1 MFRAKPSAGTEKLI
15 GIGLPLSTKPPSRR
29 FHNVLLLLLYLAFF
43 VLIVNKILHTICLLR
58 PSVDE
63 SISKEEGVKSNEEG
77 TEKSATA
84 KTTEDVPLSKEEITL
99 DTKDA
104 NRL

>member
-1 MFRAKPSAGTEKLI
+1 M
-15 GIGLPLSTKPPSRR
+15 
-29 FHNVLLLLLYLAFF
+29 
-43 VLIVNKILHTICLLR
+43 
-58 PSVDE
+58 DE

-77 TEKSATA
+77 MEKSATA
-84 KTTEDVPLSKEEITL
+84 KTTEDVPSKEEITF

>member
-1 MFRAKPSAGTEKLI
+1 M
-15 GIGLPLSTKPPSRR
+15 
-29 FHNVLLLLLYLAFF
+29 
-43 VLIVNKILHTICLLR
+43 
-58 PSVDE
+58 DE

-77 TEKSATA
+77 MEKSATA